1 VGRFDDGHWEGFALG
16 RDEGKQLGLVE
27 GDWVG
32 GSEVGFNDGKVVGK
46 SDEGACDG
54 STVGVHDGENDGF

>member
-1 VGRFDDGHWEGFALG
+1 VG
-16 RDEGKQLGLVE
+16 V
-27 GDWVG
+27 
-32 GSEVGFNDGKVVGK
+32 SEVGFNDGKVVGR